1 MAGGTSPRCWDV
13 GVRIPPRAQVQGS
26 GTDPASD
33 GGVKDNARRSPS
45 RPPIAVDVAQ
55 FGRARRRHRRGRR
68 FDPGHPL
75 HALVAQLADAH
86 GPDPWLSSMRVRIPP
101 SARNDKENEPARV
114 PGLAANECAPHGAGF
129 DCPVLL
135 ARKCKPTGD
144 GNCPENSRAARA
156 ALWVQL
162 PPFPLATTQPVDG
175 ACLMNRYCAVRL
187 RGGQLAGSQAGEGAC
202 LISRRYAGSSPAR
215 PAPPAPDRT
224 GTGLLIRTAGVRV
237 LWAARRTPRP
247 HRLWVKIP
255 DLHSGEQGST
265 PCGATAR

>member
-13 GVRIPPRAQVQGS
+13 GVRIPPRALVQGS

-101 SARNDKENEPARV
+101 SARNDRENEPARV
-114 PGLAANECAPHGAGF
+114 PGLAANECAPHGAGISSGH
-129 DCPVLL
+129 DP
-135 ARKCKPTGD
+135 AGRRD
-144 GNCPENSRAARA
+144 
-156 ALWVQL
+156 L
-162 PPFPLATTQPVDG
+162 PDKQV
-175 ACLMNRYCAVRL
+175 L
-187 RGGQLAGSQAGEGAC
+187 RGSTP
-202 LISRRYAGSSPAR
+202 RWPTM
-215 PAPPAPDRT
+215 PPAPDRT

-237 LWAARRTPRP
+237 LWAARRTSKAP
-247 HRLWVKIP
+247 
-255 DLHSGEQGST
+255 SSMG
-265 PCGATAR
+265 